1 MELFI
6 QQLFDDPKFFC
17 LWVGSVVVSISIH
30 EFCHAFMAREFGDDL
45 AATEG
50 YMTLNPLKVM
60 GPTSLVCLLLF
71 GICWGRVPVIR
82 ERVSRAGQ
90 SVISAAGPIANFA
103 LMLLCGMLLRIIMTE
118 EALSNSIGYSVF
130 IFTHVN
136 CILFIFNVLPI
147 PNLDGW
153 GIIEPFVPFMRKM
166 SPELKGKIFGWTIFI
181 LWVTPASKLLP
192 FLTDLMMKVI
202 LWGRIEN

>member
-1 MELFI
+1 
-6 QQLFDDPKFFC
+6 
-17 LWVGSVVVSISIH
+17 
-30 EFCHAFMAREFGDDL
+30 MAREFGDDL
-45 AATEG
+45 AAAEG

-82 ERVSRAGQ
+82 ERVSRAGE
-90 SVISAAGPIANFA
+90 SVISAAGPLANFA
-103 LMLLCGMLLRIIMTE
+103 LMLVCGMLLRIIMAE
-118 EALSNSIGYSVF
+118 EALYSSVGYPVF
-130 IFTHVN
+130 VFTHVN

-166 SPELKGKIFGWTIFI
+166 SPELKGKIFGWAIFI
-181 LWVTPASKLLP
+181 LWVTPASKLLT
-192 FLTDLMMKVI
+192 FLTHLMMEV
-202 LWGRIEN
+202 LLGGRMGN